1 MNDES
6 GSRKSKT
13 APLDRSKLLAHL
25 DSNET
30 FIVRGGANRVKR
42 STEEIARANADALVH
57 DPTSVALVVRGIQE
71 SVHLSDER
79 TEVILGRAD
88 HSGSNH
94 PDVDLTH
101 LGAVERGVS
110 RRHARLELKGGLLY
124 IVDLNSSNGTFL
136 RGQRLNPYTPTLLR
150 TEDEVLLGRLA
161 VQIVFQ

>member
-1 MNDES
+1 MRQNTDWR
-6 GSRKSKT
+6 G
-13 APLDRSKLLAHL
+13 RS
-25 DSNET
+25 
-30 FIVRGGANRVKR
+30 
-42 STEEIARANADALVH
+42 
-57 DPTSVALVVRGIQE
+57 VVRGR
-71 SVHLSDER
+71 LSKS
-79 TEVILGRAD
+79 TQNV
-88 HSGSNH
+88 
-94 PDVDLTH
+94 VLTANCLKRH